1 MTESAAISVIIPVW
15 NGEAD
20 LPACLTALAAERK
33 ALAGALRLEV
43 IAVDNDS
50 ADGSAAVIRQKFPWV
65 TLLSLATNRGF
76 AGGCNAGL
84 RHATGDYLILLNQ
97 DTEVKPGWANGLIA
111 PLAQDPAVGI
121 TGSLC
126 LYPDGSVQHAGGYVN
141 RRGEGSHT
149 ETGTAITPAAE
160 TASEPDF
167 VTGASLAVRRDVYA
181 SLGPLDEGFG
191 AAYYEDVDW
200 CFRARAAGFRVAYAP
215 ASRLIHREVSSRATG
230 SWERIYAFHRNR
242 LRFVL
247 KHWPAARFAADFV
260 EAELH
265 WLQEQGQGAERLL
278 SAVRAAYLTQ
288 LALLPATGE
297 LRRQI
302 HGWPVSELYTLA
314 EGLRRLHRV
323 LSVRPVYFDAPHAAA
338 YAPGQALQSVQM
350 PQTPSPVSEGWVARL
365 RWKIAHALAR
375 PYVQPHLTQQAA
387 FNRQILD
394 AVQALAFDQHT
405 EGRRLALVLAE
416 YLHGQ
421 AAELDLLA
429 YPASDLP
436 PSAPAEGELD

>member
-1 MTESAAISVIIPVW
+1 MTESVAISVIIPVW

-20 LPACLTALAAERK
+20 LPACLAALAAERD

-50 ADGSAAVIRQKFPWV
+50 ADGSAALIRQHFPWV
-65 TLLSLATNRGF
+65 TLLPLATNRGF

-97 DTEVKPGWANGLIA
+97 DTEVKPGWAGGLIA

-126 LYPDGSVQHAGGYVN
+126 LYPDGNVQHAGGYVN

-167 VTGASLAVRRDVYA
+167 VTGASLAIRRNVYA
-181 SLGPLDEGFG
+181 ALGPLDEGFG

-247 KHWPAARFAADFV
+247 KHWPAARFDADFV
-260 EAELH
+260 EAELR

-288 LALLPATGE
+288 LAHLPAIGE

-302 HGWPVSELYTLA
+302 HGWPVSELHTLA
-314 EGLRRLHRV
+314 EGLRQLHRAV
-323 LSVRPVYFDAPHAAA
+323 SLRPVFYAAA
-338 YAPGQALQSVQM
+338 SDVAFTPGQALQAVHL
-350 PQTPSPVSEGWVARL
+350 PPATPPVAGTWVARL

-375 PYVQPHLTQQAA
+375 PYVQPHLAQQAL
-387 FNRQILD
+387 FNRQMLD
-394 AVQALAFDQHT
+394 VVHGLAFDQHT
-405 EGRRLALVLAE
+405 EIRRLSIVLAE

-436 PSAPAEGELD
+436 PTSPTDSEPD